1 MKLPSD
7 VKFILD
13 KIREYGYISF
23 VVGGAVRDYLLG
35 NKPTDFDISTSSPP
49 EITKEIFKDFKTID
63 NGIKHGTV
71 MVIINHRMYEITTF
85 RSETTYEKFR
95 KPKNVT
101 FISDLY
107 TDLSRRDFTINAICF
122 YDKIYDYFDG
132 QADIEKRIIRTVND
146 PMVRFEEDALR
157 ILRAIRF
164 SSQLDFSIDN
174 KTKNAIFKKK
184 NNLSFISK
192 ERINI
197 EIKKM
202 FDGNIYRLK
211 NFYSVFKIF
220 IPSLKKKDFIFSIK
234 MMKKEYSLE
243 LNLSLLLMNCFDAK
257 EIISELKF
265 SKQVSMM
272 VLSIIETKNLDI
284 NDRIYD
290 FRLLF
295 NKYNYDTVIDILNFH
310 HILYNKDYS
319 FKLINNAF
327 NSCFS
332 IKQLQINGHDLID
345 LKITKNKR
353 ALILNEVLDLVMKDK
368 LENNK
373 EVLLNYIKEK
383 STE

>member
-85 RSETTYEKFR
+85 RSEATYEKYR

-132 QADIEKRIIRTVND
+132 QADIEKGIIRTVND

-164 SSQLDFSIDN
+164 SCQLDFSIDN

-202 FDGNIYRLK
+202 FDGNIYRLR

>member
-85 RSETTYEKFR
+85 RSEATYEKYR

-132 QADIEKRIIRTVND
+132 QADIEKGIIRTVND

-353 ALILNEVLDLVMKDK
+353 ALILNDVLDLVMKDK

>member
-85 RSETTYEKFR
+85 RSEATYEKYR

-122 YDKIYDYFDG
+122 YDKIYDDFDG

-265 SKQVSMM
+265 SKQVSIM

>member
-85 RSETTYEKFR
+85 RSEATYEKYR

-122 YDKIYDYFDG
+122 YDKIYDDFDG